1 MSATTLRPPITSVK
15 LAPLPLLAD
24 GLTMMPLVVAAVVVR
39 GRPWPASLRL
49 GGHSHRTRRSRW
61 VGGHP

>member
-1 MSATTLRPPITSVK
+1 VK

-24 GLTMMPLVVAAVVVR
+24 GLTMMPLVIAAVVVS

-49 GGHSHRTRRSRW
+49 GGHPHPTRRSLW
-61 VGGHP
+61 VGEHP

>member
-49 GGHSHRTRRSRW
+49 GGHSHPTRRSRW